1 MSAPYCERCGGP
13 CRASDPRED
22 MAAAELAYDAAAE
35 WKKRALE
42 AEAKLKR
49 VKALPERLRAACKS
63 RSPEGL
69 EVQGWLD
76 NAADWIEEALE
87 G

>member
-1 MSAPYCERCGGP
+1 MTAPHCERCGGP
-13 CRASDPRED
+13 CRAADPRED
-22 MAAAELAYDAAAE
+22 IAAPALAYDATAE

-49 VKALPERLRAACKS
+49 VEALPDRLRAACKS
-63 RSPEGL
+63 RSHEGL

-76 NAADWIEEALE
+76 NAAEWIEEALK
-87 G
+87 